1 MQNHPKNSD
10 GGEQSRSRAVTP
22 YPRIDF
28 LPRGA
33 NVMPAAPLAFSVCLL
48 AAQSPS
54 TPAEEPLSYDA
65 ALALIQPGND
75 KLAWKSM
82 VNPAKLHHLY
92 ESVMQNISSAEH
104 PVRGDF
110 VECGVWRG
118 GAAMMMLFAEQ
129 AALARNRKPAHRD
142 MWLFDTFEGMT
153 VPEERDGGRAARRWK
168 AMQSVT
174 NNSNGSSSK
183 QARTAGWSA
192 QDFATGGDGG
202 EYVDASGQVRWNYGP
217 IDVVRQNV
225 ASTKYPPER
234 VHYTK
239 GKVEDTLTS
248 PGQQLPKK
256 IALLRLDT
264 DWFNSTMT
272 EFRILAPRLSAGAL
286 LIVDDY
292 CTWQGARRA
301 TNEFLAKHR
310 NHFFLEHQGLEIFHV
325 DVHVPSLILFLV
337 SMTTFGG
344 REASVRVVPFCTRVR
359 LEPKRHRCSPSIR
372 PFPHPHKPHGQ
383 PRV

>member
-1 MQNHPKNSD
+1 
-10 GGEQSRSRAVTP
+10 
-22 YPRIDF
+22 
-28 LPRGA
+28 
-33 NVMPAAPLAFSVCLL
+33 MPAAPLAFSVCLL

-54 TPAEEPLSYDA
+54 TPKEEPSSYDD
-65 ALALIQPGND
+65 ALARVQPELD
-75 KLAWKSM
+75 RLAWKSM
-82 VNPAKLHHLY
+82 VHPAKLRHLY
-92 ESVMQNISSAEH
+92 ESVMHNISSAEN

-118 GAAMMMLFAEQ
+118 GATMMMLFAEQ

-142 MWLFDTFEGMT
+142 VWLFDTFEGMT
-153 VPEERDGGRAARRWK
+153 MPEARDGGWANSRWTNV
-168 AMQSVT
+168 QSVAK
-174 NNSNGSSSK
+174 NGK

-202 EYVDASGQVRWNYGP
+202 EYVDASGKVRWNYGP

-225 ASTKYPPER
+225 ESTKYPPER

-264 DWFNSTMT
+264 DWFNSTMA

-292 CTWQGARRA
+292 CRWQGARQA
-301 TNEFLAKHR
+301 TDEFLAKHR
-310 NHFFLEHQGLEIFHV
+310 NHFFLEHQGLGEDAKGVCFAV
-325 DVHVPSLILFLV
+325 WKKKLSNV
-337 SMTTFGG
+337 
-344 REASVRVVPFCTRVR
+344 
-359 LEPKRHRCSPSIR
+359 
-372 PFPHPHKPHGQ
+372 
-383 PRV
+383 